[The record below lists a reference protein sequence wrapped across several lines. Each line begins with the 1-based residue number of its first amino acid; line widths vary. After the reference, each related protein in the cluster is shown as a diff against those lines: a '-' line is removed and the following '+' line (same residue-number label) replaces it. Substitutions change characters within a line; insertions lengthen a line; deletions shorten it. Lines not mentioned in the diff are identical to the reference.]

1 MEQGDFWKNLLK
13 QSAVLDPV
21 DRISEVLFGLIM
33 ALTFTGA
40 ISVSSATPNDV
51 HQLLWAA
58 IGCNFAWG
66 LVDGIMNLT
75 SSLLERG
82 HSLSIV
88 RKLKKAHTDSELK
101 NIITDEVPALFS
113 EILSEKELSEL
124 GQRIQKLPD
133 PPKKNLINRQDFISF
148 IQIFTLVFVCTLPIA
163 LPFIFLDDLYLAM
176 RFSNCIALVMLFS
189 GGYILAGYAGFKRL
203 PTAISYTALGL
214 GLVAITMA
222 LGG

>member
-1 MEQGDFWKNLLK
+1 MEQSDFWKNLLK
-13 QSAVLDPV
+13 QGAVLDPV

-40 ISVSSATPNDV
+40 ISVSTSTPNDV
-51 HQLLWAA
+51 QQLLWAA
-58 IGCNFAWG
+58 LGCNFAWG
-66 LVDGIMNLT
+66 LVDGIMNLM

-82 HSLSIV
+82 HNLSVV
-88 RKLKKAHTDSELK
+88 RKLKKALTDSEVK
-101 NIITDEVPALFS
+101 NIITDEVPAILLG
-113 EILSEKELSEL
+113 ILSETDLREL

-133 PPKKNLINRQDFISF
+133 PPKKNLLNKQDVVSF

-163 LPFIFLDDLYLAM
+163 MPFVFLNDLYIAM
-176 RFSNCIALVMLFS
+176 RISNAIALIMLFS

-214 GLVAITMA
+214 CLVAITMA

>member
-1 MEQGDFWKNLLK
+1 MEQSDFWKNLLK
-13 QSAVLDPV
+13 QGAVLDPV

-40 ISVSSATPNDV
+40 ISVSTSTPNDV
-51 HQLLWAA
+51 QQLLWAA
-58 IGCNFAWG
+58 LGCNFAWG
-66 LVDGIMNLT
+66 LVDGIMNLM

-82 HSLSIV
+82 HNLSV
-88 RKLKKAHTDSELK
+88 FRKLKKAHTDSEVK
-101 NIITDEVPALFS
+101 NIITDEVPPLLL
-113 EILSEKELSEL
+113 EILSETDLREL

-133 PPKKNLINRQDFISF
+133 PPKKNLLNKQDVVSF

-163 LPFIFLDDLYLAM
+163 MPFVFLNDLYIAM
-176 RFSNCIALVMLFS
+176 RISNAIALIMLFS

-203 PTAISYTALGL
+203 PTAFSYTALGL
-214 GLVAITMA
+214 CLVAITMS